1 MLHKVCEGSP
11 AGFAVVDRKAAEMRV
26 MVVGATGTL
35 GHRLCLEWAERFECW
50 GTVRAPV
57 EEPVAELLA
66 PARLIAGIAAE
77 EPSTLRSAFQQAR
90 PEVVVNCVG
99 AVKQAEAGQKPI
111 PAIQINSLFPHEL
124 AAACEE
130 FSARMIHVSTD
141 CVFSGERGGYSE
153 QDVPDASD
161 IYGRSKLLGEV
172 SGEGLLT
179 VRTSLIGRELRSS
192 LGLLEWLISNR
203 GKSVRGFSRA
213 VFSGLTTIALAA
225 EIGALIEEQPGLEGV
240 WHLASEPI
248 DKLELLTALT
258 RALELVIE
266 IVPDQSVIV
275 DRSLD
280 SSRLCRATGRQPRR
294 WEEMVEVL
302 AREATP
308 YDEIRRQ
315 LAHR

>member
-1 MLHKVCEGSP
+1 
-11 AGFAVVDRKAAEMRV
+11 MRV

-50 GTVRAPV
+50 GTVRDPV
-57 EEPVAELLA
+57 EEPVAKLLA
-66 PARLIAGIAAE
+66 STRLIAGVTAD
-77 EPSTLRSAFQQAR
+77 EPSTLQAALGQAR

-99 AVKQAEAGQKPI
+99 AVKQAEAGQQPI
-111 PAIQINSLFPHEL
+111 PAIRINSLFPHEL
-124 AAACEE
+124 AAACREA
-130 FSARMIHVSTD
+130 SARLVHVSTD
-141 CVFSGERGGYSE
+141 CVFSGDRGGYTE
-153 QDVPDASD
+153 QDVPDATD

-179 VRTSLIGRELRSS
+179 LRTSLIGRELRSS

-203 GKSVRGFSRA
+203 GGSVRGFSRA

-225 EIGALIEEQPGLEGV
+225 EIGAVLEEHPGLEGV
-240 WHLASEPI
+240 WQLASEPI
-248 DKLELLTALT
+248 DKLELLTM
-258 RALELVIE
+258 LERELQLGIE
-266 IVPDQSVIV
+266 IVPDDTVIV

-280 SSRLCRATGRQPRR
+280 SSRLCRATGREPRR

-302 AREATP
+302 AANATP

-315 LAHR
+315 LARR

>member
-1 MLHKVCEGSP
+1 
-11 AGFAVVDRKAAEMRV
+11 MRV

-50 GTVRAPV
+50 GTVRGSV
-57 EEPVAELLA
+57 DEQVAELLA
-66 PARLIAGIAAE
+66 PTRLIAGVTAD
-77 EPSTLRSAFQQAR
+77 EPSTLRAAIEQAR

-99 AVKQAEAGQKPI
+99 AVKQAEAGQQPI
-111 PAIQINSLFPHEL
+111 PAIRVNSLFPHEL
-124 AAACEE
+124 AAACREA
-130 FSARMIHVSTD
+130 SARMVHVSTD
-141 CVFSGERGGYSE
+141 CVFSGDRGGYTE
-153 QDVPDASD
+153 QDVPDATD

-179 VRTSLIGRELRSS
+179 LRTSLIGRELQSS

-203 GKSVRGFSRA
+203 GGSVKGFSRA

-225 EIGALIEEQPGLEGV
+225 EIGAVLEEHPGLEGV
-240 WHLASEPI
+240 WQLASEPI
-248 DKLELLTALT
+248 DKLELLTMLE
-258 RALELVIE
+258 RELELGIE
-266 IVPDQSVIV
+266 IVPDDTVIV

-302 AREATP
+302 GADATP